1 MRSIYCD
8 PFMNIYMENESNIT
22 DYYKKTAMFWSD
34 MIAMMSSTPTT
45 LSAVG
50 PLRNLSSNL
59 KKITSELT
67 EANKEI
73 VEFNNFLIEY
83 YKQLADTWTTAQ
95 NNVSS
100 KVSQLSP
107 KEEGTEAYKRVWIDI
122 FENNFTGLFDSK
134 KFSENYNKLI
144 STELDLLKRWN
155 TITDVMIKSAN
166 LPTKQEIDEIY
177 EELHTLKNRIFKLEQ
192 SKTPGKTSSFFKT
205 FFPELINSETDFPSL
220 APSKI

>member
-1 MRSIYCD
+1 MQ
-8 PFMNIYMENESNIT
+8 NESSIT

-34 MIAMMSSTPTT
+34 MIAMMSSKPTT

-59 KKITSELT
+59 KKITNELT

-83 YKQLADTWTTAQ
+83 YKQLADTWTGAQ
-95 NNVSS
+95 KEVATKASRIPQN
-100 KVSQLSP
+100 
-107 KEEGTEAYKRVWIDI
+107 EEGTEAYKRIWIDI

-134 KFSENYNKLI
+134 KFSKNYNSLI

-155 TITDVMIKSAN
+155 AITDVMLKSAN

-177 EELHTLKNRIFKLEQ
+177 EELHTLKNRIFKLEL
-192 SKTPGKTSSFFKT
+192 SKKKTGK
-205 FFPELINSETDFPSL
+205 N
-220 APSKI
+220 AR

>member
-1 MRSIYCD
+1 MRSIYCELIMD
-8 PFMNIYMENESNIT
+8 NHMENESNIT

-34 MIAMMSSTPTT
+34 MIAMMSSKPTT

-50 PLRNLSSNL
+50 PLRTLSSNL
-59 KKITSELT
+59 KKITNELT

-73 VEFNNFLIEY
+73 VGFNNFLIEY
-83 YKQLADTWTTAQ
+83 YKQLADTWSVAQ
-95 NNVSS
+95 KDVTS
-100 KVSQLSP
+100 KVSKLLP
-107 KEEGTEAYKRVWIDI
+107 NEEGTEAYKRIWIDI

-155 TITDVMIKSAN
+155 AISDIMLKSAN

-177 EELHTLKNRIFKLEQ
+177 EELHTLKTRISELESFKKNTKNDAE
-192 SKTPGKTSSFFKT
+192 
-205 FFPELINSETDFPSL
+205 
-220 APSKI
+220 

>member
-8 PFMNIYMENESNIT
+8 LFFSNYMQNESNIT
-22 DYYKKTAMFWSD
+22 EYYKKTAMFWSD
-34 MIAMMSSTPTT
+34 MIAMMSSKPTT
-45 LSAVG
+45 LTAVG
-50 PLRNLSSNL
+50 PIRNLSSNL

-83 YKQLADTWTTAQ
+83 YKQLVDTWTGAQ
-95 NNVSS
+95 KEVASRVS
-100 KVSQLSP
+100 KIPQN
-107 KEEGTEAYKRVWIDI
+107 EEGMEAYKRVWIDI

-134 KFSENYNKLI
+134 KFSENYNRLI

-155 TITDVMIKSAN
+155 AITDVMLKSAN

-177 EELHTLKNRIFKLEQ
+177 EELHSLKNRIFKLEL
-192 SKTPGKTSSFFKT
+192 SKKKTENARK
-205 FFPELINSETDFPSL
+205 
-220 APSKI
+220 

>member
-8 PFMNIYMENESNIT
+8 LFFSNYMQNESNIT
-22 DYYKKTAMFWSD
+22 EYYKKTAMFWSD
-34 MIAMMSSTPTT
+34 MIAMMSSKPTT
-45 LSAVG
+45 LTAVG
-50 PLRNLSSNL
+50 PIRNLSSNL

-83 YKQLADTWTTAQ
+83 YKQLADTWTGAQ
-95 NNVSS
+95 KEVASR
-100 KVSQLSP
+100 VP
-107 KEEGTEAYKRVWIDI
+107 KIPQNEEGMEAYKRVWIDI

-134 KFSENYNKLI
+134 KFSENYNRLI

-155 TITDVMIKSAN
+155 AITDVMLKSAN

-177 EELHTLKNRIFKLEQ
+177 EELHSLKNRIFKLEL
-192 SKTPGKTSSFFKT
+192 SKKKTENARK
-205 FFPELINSETDFPSL
+205 
-220 APSKI
+220 

>member
-1 MRSIYCD
+1 MQ
-8 PFMNIYMENESNIT
+8 NESNVT

-34 MIAMMSSTPTT
+34 MIAMMSSKPTT

-59 KKITSELT
+59 KKITNELT

-83 YKQLADTWTTAQ
+83 YKQLADTWTGAQ
-95 NNVSS
+95 KEVSS
-100 KVSQLSP
+100 KVTKIPQN
-107 KEEGTEAYKRVWIDI
+107 EEGAEAYKRVWIDI

-134 KFSENYNKLI
+134 KFSENYNKLV

-155 TITDVMIKSAN
+155 TITDVMLKSAN
-166 LPTKQEIDEIY
+166 LPTKQEIEEIY
-177 EELHTLKNRIFKLEQ
+177 EELHNLKNRISKLES
-192 SKTPGKTSSFFKT
+192 SKKKT
-205 FFPELINSETDFPSL
+205 
-220 APSKI
+220 

>member
-8 PFMNIYMENESNIT
+8 LFFSNYMQNESNIT
-22 DYYKKTAMFWSD
+22 EYYKKTAMFWSD
-34 MIAMMSSTPTT
+34 MIAMMSSKPTT
-45 LSAVG
+45 LTAVG
-50 PLRNLSSNL
+50 PIRNLSSNL

-83 YKQLADTWTTAQ
+83 YKQLADTWTGAQ
-95 NNVSS
+95 KEVAS
-100 KVSQLSP
+100 KVP
-107 KEEGTEAYKRVWIDI
+107 KIPQNEEGMEAYKRVWIDI

-134 KFSENYNKLI
+134 KFSENYNRHI

-155 TITDVMIKSAN
+155 AITDVMLKSAN

-177 EELHTLKNRIFKLEQ
+177 EELHSLKNRIFKLEL
-192 SKTPGKTSSFFKT
+192 SKKKTENARK
-205 FFPELINSETDFPSL
+205 
-220 APSKI
+220 

>member
-8 PFMNIYMENESNIT
+8 LIIDDYMENESNIT
-22 DYYKKTAMFWSD
+22 EYYKKTAMFWSD
-34 MIAMMSSTPTT
+34 MIAMMSSKPTT

-50 PLRNLSSNL
+50 PLRTLSSNL
-59 KKITSELT
+59 KKITNELT

-73 VEFNNFLIEY
+73 VGFNNFLIEY
-83 YKQLADTWTTAQ
+83 YKQLTDTWSVAQ
-95 NNVSS
+95 KDIVS
-100 KVSQLSP
+100 KVSKLSP
-107 KEEGTEAYKRVWIDI
+107 NEVGTEAYKRIWIDI

-155 TITDVMIKSAN
+155 AITDVMLKSAN

-177 EELHTLKNRIFKLEQ
+177 EELHTLKNRISELESFKKNDTE
-192 SKTPGKTSSFFKT
+192 
-205 FFPELINSETDFPSL
+205 
-220 APSKI
+220 